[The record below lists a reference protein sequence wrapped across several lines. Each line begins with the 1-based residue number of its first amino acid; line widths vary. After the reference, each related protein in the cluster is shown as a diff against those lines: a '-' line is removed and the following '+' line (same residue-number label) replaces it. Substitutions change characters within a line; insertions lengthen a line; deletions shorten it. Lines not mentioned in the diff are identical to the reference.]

1 MGQSYSDTLEMKEY
15 VNKRFLEVKD
25 VWGVVSTSQ
34 ARDMAILNSIIKRLS
49 EREIEIRVQG

>member
-1 MGQSYSDTLEMKEY
+1 MGQSNSDTLEMKEY